1 MELKDRFKKYLEEQF
16 RSIKPT
22 EAAKDFRIRTLKELM
37 DKVQDLRI
45 KGIEDEEVIYN
56 MCIESLGNFPARL
69 KDFEEEEHKV
79 DNAKRKISLA
89 VACSVAVALA
99 LVIIYVVIGVT
110 TGKWHPAWL
119 LLLGGAFLGV
129 IVVACLFIAKFGKA
143 QK

>member
-69 KDFEEEEHKV
+69 KDFEEEERQ
-79 DNAKRKISLA
+79 AIQAQCLA
-89 VACSVAVALA
+89 
-99 LVIIYVVIGVT
+99 
-110 TGKWHPAWL
+110 
-119 LLLGGAFLGV
+119 
-129 IVVACLFIAKFGKA
+129 
-143 QK
+143 

>member
-45 KGIEDEEVIYN
+45 KGIEDEELVYN

-79 DNAKRKISLA
+79 ENAK
-89 VACSVAVALA
+89 
-99 LVIIYVVIGVT
+99 
-110 TGKWHPAWL
+110 
-119 LLLGGAFLGV
+119 
-129 IVVACLFIAKFGKA
+129 
-143 QK
+143 